1 MSSALVTSV
10 GGIPG
15 RATATDRSATALAVC
30 LAGLCMLLMGAV
42 LAFGAVDIWATSL
55 LEVSAVLLLGL
66 WAACQGQSVGQRL
79 KWTPLYP
86 PLLVFGAL
94 VCAQIAL
101 NLSVYR
107 YATLLAGLQYV
118 AFCAL
123 LLLAVQ
129 VTGDER
135 SSNFFLLTVG
145 LFGVA
150 VAIFAICQ
158 NLSAP
163 GKLYWVR
170 TPLSGSAVYG
180 PYVNHNHYA
189 GLMEMLTPLALVL
202 SLSRLVHG
210 GQRML
215 AAFAAVLMAGS
226 IVLSGSRSGTFSL
239 IVELAFLFWIASQVR
254 RRTGLRYGLLLL
266 VFCLLGFLAWVGSG
280 DLWHHL
286 GDLQDAT
293 RPAILKDGLRMFR
306 LQPIFGWGLGTFPTA
321 YPAYRS
327 FYTDLFVNAAHN
339 DYLQALVETGALGFA
354 CVVWFVAVLYRRA
367 FKQITNWNHNWD
379 GALRVAALTGC
390 TGLLVHSAFDFN
402 LQIPANAA
410 FFCVLCAV
418 ATNFSGPRNEK
429 PSARRAVIS
438 FRTKSSLEPTEAA
451 EWTI

>member
-135 SSNFFLLTVG
+135 SSNFFLLTFG

-210 GQRML
+210 GQRIL

-254 RRTGLRYGLLLL
+254 RGTGLRYGLLLL
-266 VFCLLGFLAWVGSG
+266 VCCGVGLVAWVGSG
-280 DLWHHL
+280 DLWRHL
-286 GDLQDAT
+286 GDLQDTT

-306 LQPIFGWGLGTFPTA
+306 LKPIFGWGLGTFPTA

-339 DYLQALVETGALGFA
+339 DYLQALVEAGAVGFA
-354 CVVWFVAVLYRRA
+354 CVLWFIAVLYRQG
-367 FKQITNWNHNWD
+367 FKQVTNWTHHWD

-410 FFCVLCAV
+410 LFCVLCAV
-418 ATNFSGPRNEK
+418 STSRSRPLDGQSSVYMSVTAFPTH
-429 PSARRAVIS
+429 RREL
-438 FRTKSSLEPTEAA
+438 RRWGTGRRR
-451 EWTI
+451 

>member
-1 MSSALVTSV
+1 MTSRLVTSL
-10 GGIPG
+10 GGVSG
-15 RATATDRSATALAVC
+15 RARTADRSAPASVVC
-30 LAGLCMLLMGAV
+30 LAVLCMLLMGAV
-42 LAFGAVDIWATSL
+42 LAFGAVDTWATSV
-55 LEVSAVLLLGL
+55 LEVSAVLLLGV
-66 WAACQGQSVGQRL
+66 WATCQGQSVGQRL
-79 KWTPLYP
+79 KWNPFYP

-107 YATLLAGLQYV
+107 YATLLGGLQYV

-123 LLLAVQ
+123 FLLAVQ

-135 SSNFFLLTVG
+135 SSKILLRTLG

-158 NLSAP
+158 SLSAP
-163 GKLYWVR
+163 GKIYWLQTPR
-170 TPLSGSAVYG
+170 TGAAFG

-202 SLSRLVHG
+202 SLSRLVDG

-239 IVELAFLFWIASQVR
+239 IVELAFLFLTAAQVR

-280 DLWHHL
+280 DLWHHF
-286 GDLQDAT
+286 GDLHDAF
-293 RPAILKDGLRMFR
+293 RPAILKDSLRMFR
-306 LQPIFGWGLGTFPTA
+306 LKPIFGWGLGTFPTA

-327 FYTDLFVNAAHN
+327 FYTNLFVNAAHN
-339 DYLQALVETGALGFA
+339 DYLQALVETGAVGFA
-354 CVVWFVAVLYRRA
+354 CVAWFIAVLYRQG
-367 FKQITNWNHNWD
+367 FKQITNWTHHWD
-379 GALRVAALTGC
+379 GVLRVAALTGC

-410 FFCVLCAV
+410 LFCVLCAV
-418 ATNFSGPRNEK
+418 STNFSAPWNEK
-429 PSARRAVIS
+429 PNARRAVIS
-438 FRTKSSLEPTEAA
+438 IRMRGSSNRARRRVK
-451 EWTI
+451 I